1 MEIDSDSESDSGAG
15 ANPNP
20 NPTSDAAI
28 PTNYAEFE
36 KLFQPWETKIVGLLD
51 QLKNINWKP
60 PPPGRFFFCF
70 CFCFLCLEKEKEK
83 VLDG

>member
-20 NPTSDAAI
+20 NPNPKPTSDAAI

-60 PPPGRFFFCF
+60 PPSGRFFLLLLLLFS
-70 CFCFLCLEKEKEK
+70 LP
-83 VLDG
+83 

>member
-1 MEIDSDSESDSGAG
+1 MELDSDSESDSGA
-15 ANPNP
+15 NPNP
-20 NPTSDAAI
+20 NPKPTSDAAV

-60 PPPGRFFFCF
+60 PPGRFFLLLLLLFS
-70 CFCFLCLEKEKEK
+70 LP
-83 VLDG
+83 